1 VLFIQVISRAGTHGL
16 MRPAREALFTAV
28 ERESRYKAK
37 NVLDTVV
44 TRAGDALGGWL
55 HAAAGLGTPAV
66 ALAAIPGALG
76 LAWLG
81 IKLGRRYQQKVAET
95 SSDSES
101 GRAVPGAS

>member
-1 VLFIQVISRAGTHGL
+1 

-44 TRAGDALGGWL
+44 SRAGDALGAWM
-55 HAAAGLGTPAV
+55 HAVAGLGTPGV
-66 ALAAIPGALG
+66 ALAAIPGALV

-81 IKLGRRYQQKVAET
+81 MKLGRHYQRQVAQT
-95 SSDSES
+95 AAAS
-101 GRAVPGAS
+101 GMDEVDTGARLATRAAK